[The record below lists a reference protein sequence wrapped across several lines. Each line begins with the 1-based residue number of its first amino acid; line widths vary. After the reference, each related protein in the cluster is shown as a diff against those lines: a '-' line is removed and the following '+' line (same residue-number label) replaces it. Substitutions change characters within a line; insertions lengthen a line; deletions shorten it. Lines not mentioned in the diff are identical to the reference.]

1 MLPVHHRPCLRSR
14 ALQAHYR
21 IGMYSSASR
30 KTVDTALQLLE
41 AAAGPGPDAEAAQAA
56 AAADGPLFERG
67 LVLCRTHTMLASAAH
82 VAAGGKE
89 WDTVKPLRPYF
100 SRMHR
105 TILVDDDRC
114 RGRGPARCLLF
125 WAPACGMRMN
135 G

>member
-1 MLPVHHRPCLRSR
+1 M
-14 ALQAHYR
+14 QAHFR
-21 IGMYSSASR
+21 LGMYSSASR

-41 AAAGPGPDAEAAQAA
+41 AAAGPGAE
-56 AAADGPLFERG
+56 PLFERG

-100 SRMHR
+100 SRLHR

-114 RGRGPARCLLF
+114 SARGRGTRGAAWCALL
-125 WAPACGMRMN
+125 
-135 G
+135 